1 MSIEEAIELIQEQQ
15 SKEGLSYEKVLLDM
29 AEAALVD
36 LINFQSQGPSSQN
49 VEKQIKDDWT

>member
-36 LINFQSQGPSSQN
+36 LINFQSDGPSSQN

>member
-15 SKEGLSYEKVLLDM
+15 SKDGLSYEKVLLDM

-49 VEKQIKDDWT
+49 VEKQIKDNWT

>member
-15 SKEGLSYEKVLLDM
+15 SKEGLYYEKVLLIM

-36 LINFQSQGPSSQN
+36 LVNYWSDGPSSQN
-49 VEKQIKDDWT
+49 VEKQIKDNWT